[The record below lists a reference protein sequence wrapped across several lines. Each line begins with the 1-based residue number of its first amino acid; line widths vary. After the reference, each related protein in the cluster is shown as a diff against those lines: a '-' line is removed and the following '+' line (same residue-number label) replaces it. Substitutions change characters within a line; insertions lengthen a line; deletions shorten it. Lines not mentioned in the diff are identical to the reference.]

1 MKRETGR
8 HNISLSSGLFLIVAT
23 LFLSFA
29 LLFIFFQYQR
39 EKQYRIEILN
49 TRLQGYN
56 RYIRDLWT
64 TDTASFSRYTRRLD
78 DEGMRVTLMNMDG
91 EVFYDCLLYT
101 SDAADE

>member
-29 LLFIFFQYQR
+29 LLFMFFQYQR

-49 TRLQGYN
+49 TRL
-56 RYIRDLWT
+56 
-64 TDTASFSRYTRRLD
+64 
-78 DEGMRVTLMNMDG
+78 
-91 EVFYDCLLYT
+91 
-101 SDAADE
+101 